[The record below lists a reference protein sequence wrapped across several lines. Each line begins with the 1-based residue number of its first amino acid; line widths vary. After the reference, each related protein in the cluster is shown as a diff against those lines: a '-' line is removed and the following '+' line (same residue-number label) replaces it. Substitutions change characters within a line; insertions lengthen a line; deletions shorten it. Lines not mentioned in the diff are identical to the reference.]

1 MVRIVLKQATAT
13 PCRRLILVLALSS
26 AAGLAMLAFRLAYA
40 GRAGYLSLPW
50 DLLLAWVPVP
60 LALGVARL
68 HDKPRRSLPA
78 MLGLTFLWLL
88 FFPNA
93 PYLLTEFMHLHP
105 SHAVYDGPVSAWFAR
120 WTPPASVPL
129 WFDVLMLSMFAW
141 TGLLLGF
148 MSLHVIHRC
157 ANHVLGRAGGWII
170 VLMGLS
176 LCAFGVSLGRFERW
190 NSWDLFT
197 DPLTLLA
204 DIGDR
209 ALNPI
214 AHLRTSGATLMLAG
228 FLVLGYLSLVAL
240 MHFVAGDHDRGASH
254 RSDAEGTQAVSAL
267 SASVR

>member
-1 MVRIVLKQATAT
+1 MVQTLIRQVTAT

-26 AAGLAMLAFRLAYA
+26 AAGLGMLAFRFAYA
-40 GRAGYLSLPW
+40 GRVGYWSLPW
-50 DLLLAWVPVP
+50 DLFLAWVPVP
-60 LALGVARL
+60 FALGVARL
-68 HDKPRRSLPA
+68 HDKPRRSLSA
-78 MLGLTFLWLL
+78 MLALTFAWLL

-105 SHAVYDGPVSAWFAR
+105 SHAVYDGPAPHWLVR
-120 WTPPASVPL
+120 WRPQATIPL
-129 WFDVLMLSMFAW
+129 WFDMLMLSMFAW

-157 ANHVLGRAGGWII
+157 ANHVLGRAGGWVI
-170 VLMGLS
+170 VIMGLS

-240 MHFVAGDHDRGASH
+240 MHYVAGEKHTASQCA
-254 RSDAEGTQAVSAL
+254 DALASAP
-267 SASVR
+267 R

>member
-1 MVRIVLKQATAT
+1 MLQFVIKQATAT
-13 PCRRLILVLALSS
+13 PCRRLISVLALSS
-26 AAGLAMLAFRLAYA
+26 AAGLGMLAFRFAYA
-40 GRAGYLSLPW
+40 GRMGYWSLPW
-50 DLLLAWVPVP
+50 DLFLAWVPVP
-60 LALGVARL
+60 LALGVAKL
-68 HDKPRRSLPA
+68 HDKPRRPLWA
-78 MLGLTFLWLL
+78 MLALTFAWLL

-105 SHAVYDGPVSAWFAR
+105 SHAVHDGPFPSWLAHR
-120 WTPPASVPL
+120 TPQANIPL

-157 ANHVLGRAGGWII
+157 ANQVVGRAGGWVI
-170 VLMGLS
+170 VFLGLG

-197 DPLTLLA
+197 DPLRLIG

-209 ALNPI
+209 AINPVG
-214 AHLRTSGATLMLAG
+214 HLRTSGATLMLAG

-240 MHFVAGDHDRGASH
+240 MHFVAGDEARRSKQTAS
-254 RSDAEGTQAVSAL
+254 
-267 SASVR
+267 